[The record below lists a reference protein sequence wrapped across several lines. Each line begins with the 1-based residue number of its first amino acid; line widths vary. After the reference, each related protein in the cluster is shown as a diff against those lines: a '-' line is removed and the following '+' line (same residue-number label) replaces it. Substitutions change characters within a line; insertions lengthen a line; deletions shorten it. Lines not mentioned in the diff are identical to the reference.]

1 MISGI
6 LMQLSKARPVR
17 NLHSEKDQKERA
29 LAVATEAK
37 NATALHS
44 TSAGIRP
51 LWSAIQPKM
60 KPPTIEPQK
69 KIACAVDMRYSRS
82 HTQSS

>member
-17 NLHSEKDQKERA
+17 NLHNEKDQKVRA
-29 LAVATEAK
+29 LAVAMEAN

-44 TSAGIRP
+44 ISAGMRP
-51 LWSAIQPKM
+51 L
-60 KPPTIEPQK
+60 
-69 KIACAVDMRYSRS
+69 
-82 HTQSS
+82 